1 MSRFKANSFS
11 ESLGYALRGLKLA
24 ISSQKNF
31 VIELII
37 GVIAFL
43 LACAF
48 GFSSSDKCILL
59 ITILIVLICEML
71 NSAIEFTLDAVYKN
85 SYSKLVEMA
94 KDISAG
100 VVLLA
105 SIFSIIIGIILFLP
119 YMAENI
125 II

>member
-11 ESLGYALRGLKLA
+11 ESLNYAIRGLKLA
-24 ISSQKNF
+24 ICSQKNF
-31 VIELII
+31 VIELSIGII
-37 GVIAFL
+37 TFL
-43 LACAF
+43 IACAF

-59 ITILIVLICEML
+59 ITILIVLVCEL
-71 NSAIEFTLDAVYKN
+71 VNSAIEFTLDASYKN

-100 VVLLA
+100 IVLLA

-119 YMAENI
+119 YISANI

>member
-1 MSRFKANSFS
+1 MSKFKANSFS
-11 ESLGYALRGLKLA
+11 ESFNYATRGLRLA
-24 ISSQKNF
+24 INSQKNF
-31 VIELII
+31 VIELVI
-37 GVIAFL
+37 GGLAFFIATFL
-43 LACAF
+43 R
-48 GFSSSDKCILL
+48 FSSTDKCILL
-59 ITILIVLICEML
+59 LTILVVLVCEL
-71 NSAIEFTLDAVYKN
+71 FNSAIEFTLDATYKN

-119 YMAENI
+119 YIAENI